1 MASAASTQTT
11 FRITTRGTALLH
23 LNFLL
28 TGIVMTFLGP
38 MLPILASR
46 WAMSDA
52 VSGRLYLTQF
62 ISSMF
67 GMLSSAPVVRRHGY
81 RFTFIVGLVLMAG
94 GMALLASGPFSQGIV
109 AVAVLG
115 FGHGITTPAGNL
127 RTADINPG
135 RSASALN
142 IINAVWGLGAMSS
155 PLLLK
160 IATHRPSWFLYGTAI
175 ALSAL
180 LLAHVLVR
188 FVPDSHAEKS
198 YLPNLARSVWRSRM
212 LPVICILFFI
222 YVGAETS
229 FGGWVAT
236 YAHRVG
242 LESSTFW
249 TMAPSFFYGAML
261 VGRASAPLALKRL
274 PEVRVAEIGLTLAL
288 LGGVTLVSAR
298 SMAPIVTGSFLAG
311 VGLASIFP
319 ISVSLFPRWF
329 SEDARRASGA
339 IFASGNLGGAV
350 LPWLVGVVS
359 TYSGSL
365 RLALFVPLLSVAAML
380 GFYLTNSSQVP
391 RSAAGATS
399 KGVGRMP
406 GS

>member
-1 MASAASTQTT
+1 MSSVASPPAT
-11 FRITTRGTALLH
+11 FPITTRATALLH

-67 GMLSSAPVVRRHGY
+67 GMLSSAPVVRMRGY
-81 RFTFIVGLVLMAG
+81 RFTFIIGLILMAG
-94 GMALLASGPFSQGIV
+94 GMALLASGPFVQGII
-109 AVAVLG
+109 AVAILG

-135 RSASALN
+135 GSASALN
-142 IINAVWGLGAMSS
+142 VINAVWGFGAMSS

-160 IATHRPSWFLYGTAI
+160 ATAHRPSYFLYGTAA
-175 ALSAL
+175 ALST
-180 LLAHVLVR
+180 LLAIHLVVR
-188 FVPDSHAEKS
+188 FVPDAHLEEHQVN
-198 YLPNLARSVWRSRM
+198 NLATGTWRPGM
-212 LPVICILFFI
+212 LPVICALFFI

-236 YAHRVG
+236 YAHRIG
-242 LESSTFW
+242 QESKLW
-249 TMAPSFFYGAML
+249 AMAPSFFYGAML
-261 VGRASAPLALKRL
+261 AGRALAPLALTRL
-274 PEVRVAEIGLTLAL
+274 RETTVAQIGLTLAL
-288 LGGVTLVSAR
+288 LGGVALVSAQNI
-298 SMAPIVTGSFLAG
+298 AVIIAGSFFAG

-329 SEDARRASGA
+329 AESSRRASGA
-339 IFASGNLGGAV
+339 VFASGNLGGAV

-359 TYSGSL
+359 THSGSL
-365 RLALFVPLLSVAAML
+365 RLALFVPLVSVAAML
-380 GFYLTNSSQVP
+380 TFYVTNSSDRQVP
-391 RSAAGATS
+391 RLRKSLPEMPAAL
-399 KGVGRMP
+399 
-406 GS
+406 